1 MPSALLGIF
10 MLQNNENYTFW
21 VGDERLMETPP
32 FVADLRWS
40 GLHRHICDN

>member
-10 MLQNNENYTFW
+10 MLQNNEKYTSW

-32 FVADLRWS
+32 LVADLKAAK
-40 GLHRHICDN
+40 